1 MIGSVAGLYRYP
13 VKGFTPE
20 PIGMAALQ
28 ANGCFPDDRL
38 YAVENGPSGFDPAAP
53 AFISKTRFTVL
64 AQIPEVAQIRTR
76 YDDGVFHAEKPG
88 QGEIDA
94 DLRTDDGRAD
104 LASWLE
110 GAIDAEHRRGPL
122 RVVHAPGYHFMDHP
136 QGHVSVLNLA
146 SVEALGEKLGQTLD
160 PLRFRANIH
169 VSGWPPWAEVDFTP
183 GQRMRLGDVEV
194 ELFKP
199 IVRCA
204 ATHVDP
210 DTGVRDVEMVAA
222 LRRLEGHIHCGLYVH
237 VVAGGVVSMGDRV
250 EVELM
255 KASV

>member
-1 MIGSVAGLYRYP
+1 MIGSISGLYRYP

-20 PIGMAALQ
+20 PIPMAALQ
-28 ANGCFPDDRL
+28 AHGCFPDDRL
-38 YAVENGPSGFDPAAP
+38 YAVENGPSGFDPATP
-53 AFISKTRFTVL
+53 AFISKSRFTVL
-64 AQIPEVAQIRTR
+64 AHIPQVAQIRTR

-88 QGEIDA
+88 QGDVVA
-94 DLRTDDGRAD
+94 DLRTQDGRD
-104 LASWLE
+104 GLAAWLE
-110 GAIDAEHRRGPL
+110 AAIDEEHRRGPL
-122 RVVHAPGYHFMDHP
+122 RVVHAPGHRFMDHP

-146 SVEALGEKLGQTLD
+146 SVEALGKKLGKTLD

-169 VSGWPPWAEVDFTP
+169 VSGWPAWAEVEFDP
-183 GQRMRLGDVEV
+183 GRRMRLGPVEV

-210 DTGVRDVEMVAA
+210 TAGVRDVEMIDA
-222 LRRLEGHIHCGLYVH
+222 LRRFEGHIHCGLYVH
-237 VVAGGVVSMGDRV
+237 VVAGGVVSMGDRA

-255 KASV
+255 KANA